1 MKNWIKFGVIW
12 GVFMFLILN
21 VGFPL
26 YDGDKLDIKRMV
38 VSFPVWIIFGLIFG
52 YMSRSRKNGPKKQIK
67 SK

>member
-38 VSFPVWIIFGLIFG
+38 ISFPVWIIFGLIFG
-52 YMSRSRKNGPKKQIK
+52 YVSRSRKNTSKKEIK

>member
-12 GVFMFLILN
+12 GVFMFLIFN

-38 VSFPVWIIFGLIFG
+38 ISFPVWIIFGLIFG
-52 YMSRSRKNGPKKQIK
+52 YVSRSRKNPSKKQIK